1 MLTRDGAGLVN
12 DLARWRIRNP
22 LVSPPSAMKQM
33 WWCRA
38 CPRPRA
44 TSARCGT
51 SILPGL
57 TTDAAGL
64 LAMQVRSLF

>member
-1 MLTRDGAGLVN
+1 
-12 DLARWRIRNP
+12 
-22 LVSPPSAMKQM
+22 M